1 MLLYMCRLI
10 FIIIKGD
17 NMFFKKSEE
26 SVKAKG
32 SPENAPEIAEAKES
46 EGATVAKASVPI
58 NIPKP
63 THRECNS
70 LFGCEG
76 GSFMG
81 RQANLDTF
89 DYEGSSGS
97 EDELIFPID
106 DVIVDSKKL
115 GNNHASSPNSI
126 SEAPT
131 FK

>member
-1 MLLYMCRLI
+1 MLLYVCRLI

-26 SVKAKG
+26 NVEAKE
-32 SPENAPEIAEAKES
+32 SPENVPESAEAKES
-46 EGATVAKASVPI
+46 EGATVAKASLPI
-58 NIPKP
+58 KIPKP

-70 LFGCEG
+70 LFGYEVDY
-76 GSFMG
+76 FMG
-81 RQANLDTF
+81 RQANLNAF
-89 DYEGSSGS
+89 DDEGSSGS

-115 GNNHASSPNSI
+115 DNHPASSPKSI

>member
-1 MLLYMCRLI
+1 MCRLI

-26 SVKAKG
+26 
-32 SPENAPEIAEAKES
+32 NAEAKES
-46 EGATVAKASVPI
+46 EGATVAKASLPI

-70 LFGCEG
+70 LLGYEAG
-76 GSFMG
+76 YFMG
-81 RQANLDTF
+81 RQANLNTF
-89 DYEGSSGS
+89 DDEGSSGS

-106 DVIVDSKKL
+106 DVIVDGKKL
-115 GNNHASSPNSI
+115 DNHAASSPKSI
-126 SEAPT
+126 LEDPT